1 MSADAGVQLQVTAW
15 ADVGSVALMCADR
28 DALAGWVQDTLGELA
43 VQDESMTRL
52 RETLS
57 IFLAEGG
64 SFTSAAQL
72 LHLHKNSVQYRVRK
86 AEEALGRPL
95 NDSRR
100 DVELALHA
108 CHLLGASVLRPF

>member
-1 MSADAGVQLQVTAW
+1 VTAW
-15 ADVGSVALMCADR
+15 ADVASVALMCADR

-43 VQDESMTRL
+43 AQDESMSRL

-57 IFLAEGG
+57 TFLATGG
-64 SFTSAAQL
+64 SFTSSAQL
-72 LHLHKNSVQYRVRK
+72 LHLHKNTVQYRVRK

-95 NDSRR
+95 QERRR

-108 CHLLGASVLRPF
+108 CQWLGAAVLRPL